1 MLDIWREKE
10 VYIEKRN
17 PNLVI
22 LIEVGISYDEYHFSD
37 IDDRYYKNR
46 NTKLININSSD
57 Q

>member
-10 VYIEKRN
+10 VYIEKKN

-22 LIEVGISYDEYHFSD
+22 LIEVGISYAEYHFSD

-46 NTKLININSSD
+46 NTKLININCSD